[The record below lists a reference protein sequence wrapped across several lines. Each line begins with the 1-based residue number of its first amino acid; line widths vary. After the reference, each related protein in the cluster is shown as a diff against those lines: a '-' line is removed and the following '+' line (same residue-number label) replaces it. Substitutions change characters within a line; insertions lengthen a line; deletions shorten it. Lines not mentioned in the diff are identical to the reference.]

1 MLQYADDTLFFCK
14 VNNQSVFI
22 IKVIWNCFELAS
34 DFKVNF
40 LKSKI
45 GGVGVNHNLIQC
57 FAEILNC
64 DVMKTPFKY
73 LGMLVGGVPQEI
85 NSRGCGGK
93 NEE

>member
-1 MLQYADDTLFFCK
+1 
-14 VNNQSVFI
+14 
-22 IKVIWNCFELAS
+22 
-34 DFKVNF
+34 
-40 LKSKI
+40 
-45 GGVGVNHNLIQC
+45 VGVNHNLIQC